1 MGVFDIFRRRQTRAF
16 FPETN
21 NIIRGAL
28 LFPGDKNPT
37 VAACVDKISKT
48 LSSLPLNLYQNT
60 KNGMKLAQGSSLFQ
74 ALANPSIE
82 ETPTLFNRTW
92 IRFLLYK
99 GNAFL
104 FKLKD
109 SRGQIVGFSIVDPN
123 KVEVK
128 RNEYNRKIY
137 TIDGKVYTD
146 DHILHI
152 PYPGAGYNGTIGK
165 SPIEVHRELIEL
177 DNQLLT
183 YINSYFDNSVGSRL
197 VINLGNTYPQRKGTM
212 EQLYAEIIP
221 VMNKFVLG
229 AANAG
234 KPMIGLPDSTITK
247 VDQTSNA
254 QAQLKSLVQMV
265 EHQIA
270 QSCFGVPYE
279 ILDSEASKYDSLE
292 SKQNDFLASC
302 IQPLGDHICESFEK
316 LLTPSERLNHTI
328 RYEYKNLLT
337 TNTKDTVDYLTKE
350 FTNGALTM
358 NEVRKKLG
366 MEDMGEAGDFHFIP
380 ANLMPLTMEN
390 INAYMAKSKV
400 ALEEAEKDNDPKGDD
415 KT

>member
-1 MGVFDIFRRRQTRAF
+1 MAIFDIFRRKQRAF
-16 FPETN
+16 FPETQSVT
-21 NIIRGAL
+21 RGAL

-60 KNGMKLAQGSSLFQ
+60 KNGMRLAQGNSLFQ
-74 ALANPSIE
+74 ALANPSYE

-104 FKLKD
+104 YKLKG
-109 SRGQIVGFSIVDPN
+109 SRGEIVGFSIVDPN
-123 KVEVK
+123 KVEVR
-128 RNEYNRKIY
+128 RNEDNRKIY

-146 DHILHI
+146 EHILHI
-152 PYPGAGYNGTIGK
+152 PYPGAGYNGTVGK
-165 SPIEVHRELIEL
+165 SPIEVHKDLIEL

-183 YINSYFDNSVGSRL
+183 YINEYFNNSVGSRL
-197 VINLGNTYPQRKGTM
+197 VINLGSSYPQRKGSM
-212 EQLYAEIIP
+212 EQLYAEISP
-221 VMNKFVLG
+221 VINKFVLG

-234 KPMIGLPDSTITK
+234 KPMIGLPDSTIGK

-337 TNTKDTVDYLTKE
+337 TNTKDTVEYLTKE

-390 INAYMAKSKV
+390 IQAYMAKSKL
-400 ALEEAEKDNDPKGDD
+400 ALTEAEKENDPKGDD

>member
-1 MGVFDIFRRRQTRAF
+1 MAIFDIFRRKQRAF
-16 FPETN
+16 FPEATAGGTL
-21 NIIRGAL
+21 RGGL

-48 LSSLPLNLYQNT
+48 LSTLPLQLYQNT
-60 KNGMKLAQGSSLFQ
+60 ENGMRLAKGNPLFF
-74 ALANPSIE
+74 ALTNPSFE
-82 ETPTLFNRTW
+82 ETPSLFYRTW

-104 FKLKD
+104 YKQKD
-109 SRGQIVGFSIVDPN
+109 SKGQVIGFSIVDPN
-123 KVEVK
+123 KVTVSRDETTRRK
-128 RNEYNRKIY
+128 RYN
-137 TIDGKVYTD
+137 IDGAYYTD
-146 DHILHI
+146 EQILHI
-152 PYPGAGYNGTIGK
+152 PYPGAGYNGTVGK
-165 SPIEVHRELIEL
+165 SPIEVHRDLIEL

-183 YINSYFDNSVGSRL
+183 YIDFYFNNSVGNRI
-197 VINLGNTYPQRKGTM
+197 VINLGDSWPQRKGTM
-212 EQLYAEIIP
+212 DQLYAEIVP

-234 KPMIGLPDSTITK
+234 KPMISLPDSTIGK
-247 VDQTSNA
+247 VEQTSNV
-254 QAQLKSLVQMV
+254 QAELKGLIFMV
-265 EHQIA
+265 EKQIA
-270 QSCFGVPYE
+270 QTCFGVPFE
-279 ILDSEASKYDSLE
+279 VLDSEASKYDSIE
-292 SKQNDFLASC
+292 SKMNDFLASC

-316 LLTPSERLNHTI
+316 LLSPSERLNNVV

-366 MEDMGEAGDFHFIP
+366 MEDMGPAGDYHFIP
-380 ANLMPLTMEN
+380 SNLMPLTEDN
-390 INAYMAKSKV
+390 IEAYMAKQKL
-400 ALEEAEKDNDPKGDD
+400 ALQESEHNPQGDD